1 MRLGKSIYGPD
12 GKLLLGIGIEL
23 TDYYIQRLLDLG
35 VFMIYVDDPL
45 TRDVELEPVIDEET
59 RQKAVNA
66 VRKALLLASGML
78 RDRRGVLEAS
88 GLIEAVDMI
97 ADELTTKRRTLVSV
111 LDLKC
116 YNSYTYEHS
125 VNCCVLG
132 LIVGINRGY
141 DEFKLRNLGLGL
153 LLHDIGK
160 MLVPNEILNK
170 PGTLD
175 PIEFKQVM
183 AHPQNGYRLLT
194 YDDSIPP
201 VARIICLQ
209 HHERCDGSGYP
220 RNLAG
225 DSIHEFSKIAAAID
239 VYDALTSDRVYR
251 RAYRP
256 HQAVAYMRAQSNLR
270 FDHQTVQGLLKHIA
284 PYPIGTT
291 VRLTTGD
298 QAVVIAINERI
309 PDRPTV
315 RLSQDESG
323 RDIESIQDIDLG
335 RELGVD
341 ILEVVS

>member
-35 VFMIYVDDPL
+35 VFMIYIDDPL
-45 TRDVELEPVIDEET
+45 TRDVEIEPLIDEET
-59 RQKAVNA
+59 RLKAVNA
-66 VRKALLLASGML
+66 VKKALLLASGTMK
-78 RDRRGVLEAS
+78 DKRGILEAS
-88 GLIEAVDMI
+88 GLVEAVDMI
-97 ADELTTKRRTLVSV
+97 TDELATKKRTLISV

-116 YNSYTYEHS
+116 YNNYTYEHS

-132 LIVGINRGY
+132 LIMGINSSY
-141 DEFKLRNLGLGL
+141 NEFKLRNLGLGL

-160 MLVPNEILNK
+160 MLIPNEILNK

-175 PIEFKQVM
+175 PFEFKQIM
-183 AHPQNGYRLLT
+183 AHPQNGYRLLQH
-194 YDDSIPP
+194 DDSIPP

-220 RNLAG
+220 RSLAG
-225 DSIHEFSKIAAAID
+225 DSIHEFSKIAAVVD

-256 HQAVAYMRAQSNLR
+256 HQAVAYIKAQSGHR
-270 FDHQTVQGLLKHIA
+270 FDNYTVQGFLKHIA
-284 PYPIGTT
+284 PYPLGTT

-298 QAVVIAINERI
+298 EAVVVALNEKA

-315 RLSQDESG
+315 RLF
-323 RDIESIQDIDLG
+323 RDKFGTDIDPVQEIDLSK
-335 RELGVD
+335 EENVH